1 MSLAAVAGNGANEA
15 AHSQTARESQIKF
28 RQSQCPQVQGSDNQ
42 ESGKLEKAEIIETI
56 EKNQTKA
63 PLGGMLELCLSYLL
77 FILCLPQKK
86 KKKIER
92 GQLLGRALLKQRTS
106 AFPFPREPMQSCV
119 ALPYA

>member
-86 KKKIER
+86 KKKD
-92 GQLLGRALLKQRTS
+92 
-106 AFPFPREPMQSCV
+106 
-119 ALPYA
+119 